1 MLKRDL
7 SLSLLFAAFA
17 FVVAAAIP
25 GFAEDA
31 VEGTIV
37 CVEVDEE
44 GSMQTMTEFEEC
56 KGTMLQMGADGK
68 MYALAG
74 KGEEVKSM
82 KGAGEKQ
89 TVSGEL
95 AGNTRGWILAS
106 ANALKDDQT
115 ATVTGTIVCLLPDY
129 QAGTV
134 KQVVA
139 TGPCTELEPHAHVVR
154 TKSGQV
160 YALSGSEDAIKKLE
174 EMSDRNDVELQ
185 GKIQGDQGAWVL
197 FVN

>member
-1 MLKRDL
+1 MGRGAL
-7 SLSLLFAAFA
+7 SLSILFAVFA
-17 FVVAAAIP
+17 FVVASTIP
-25 GFAEDA
+25 GSAQQV

-37 CVEVDEE
+37 CVEVDAE
-44 GSMQTMTEFEEC
+44 GNMQTMTEFEEC
-56 KGTMLQMGADGK
+56 KGTLFQMGADGK
-68 MYALAG
+68 MYALVEKA
-74 KGEEVKSM
+74 EEAKAM
-82 KGAGEKQ
+82 KGTGEKQ

-106 ANALKDDQT
+106 AGALKEDKPT
-115 ATVTGTIVCLLPDY
+115 TVTGTIVCLLPNY

-139 TGPCTELEPHAHVVR
+139 TGPCTEVDPHAHVVR

-160 YALSGSEDAIKKLE
+160 YALYGSEDAVKKLE
-174 EMSDRNDVELQ
+174 EMSDREEVDITGQ
-185 GKIQGDQGAWVL
+185 IQGDQGAWVL